1 MNIKQLK
8 FAKAVVE
15 NESFSLAA
23 KQCFVSQPTLSNGIQ
38 ALENE
43 FGFVLFKRTTRSVQL
58 SSFGAEVLPFI
69 TSILNAEKA
78 LFDHIEKS
86 KNVEKSII
94 RLGVSPLVNNEMI
107 LLIIAAYKKINARC
121 EILVN
126 ENNLDDLQRELD
138 NELLDIIFVP
148 NVPGMKS
155 KKVNEGVFL
164 YEEALHVIMKNSLF
178 NEEKITLSSLG
189 DETILMV
196 PDSCGLSV
204 ITRGMFKTTGKIFK
218 EYGGKANSYHVL
230 ANWAYSGLGVALL
243 PKSKI
248 PDHIKDSV
256 TLFKNGNVVKIK
268 YEARWS
274 DHSIITQEFL
284 NFSQEHLVNI
294 SGGLVKN

>member
-8 FAKAVVE
+8 YAKAVVD

-23 KQCFVSQPTLSNGIQ
+23 KQCFVSQPTLSNSIQ
-38 ALENE
+38 VLENE
-43 FGFVLFKRTTRSVQL
+43 FGHALFNRTTRNVQL
-58 SSFGAEVLPFI
+58 SSFGIEILPFI

-86 KNVEKSII
+86 NNVEKNII
-94 RLGVSPLVNNEMI
+94 RLGVSPLINNEMI
-107 LLIIAAYKKINARC
+107 MLIIEAYKKIDFNC

-126 ENNLDDLQRELD
+126 ENNLSDLEQQLD
-138 NELLDIIFVP
+138 KELLDIIFVP
-148 NVPGMKS
+148 DVPDVKN
-155 KKVNEGVFL
+155 KNNNEGVFL
-164 YEEALHVIMKNSLF
+164 YEETLHVIMKSTLS
-178 NEEKITLSSLG
+178 NEENITLGNLR

-204 ITRGMFKTTGKIFK
+204 ITRGLFRTTGKGFN

-248 PDHIKDSV
+248 PKHIKDSV
-256 TLFKNGNVVKIK
+256 ILSRNGNSVKIK

-274 DHSIITQEFL
+274 DNSSIIKSFL
-284 NFSQEHLVNI
+284 NFSQNHLGNI
-294 SGGLVKN
+294 SNGSAKN

>member
-23 KQCFVSQPTLSNGIQ
+23 KQCFVSQPTLSNSIQ
-38 ALENE
+38 ALESE
-43 FGFVLFKRTTRSVQL
+43 FGHALFNRTTRNVQL
-58 SSFGAEVLPFI
+58 SSFGEEILPFI

-86 KNVEKSII
+86 NNVEKNII
-94 RLGVSPLVNNEMI
+94 RLGVSPLINSEMVM
-107 LLIIAAYKKINARC
+107 LIIEAYKKIDANC

-126 ENNLDDLQRELD
+126 ENNLSDLQQQLD

-148 NVPGMKS
+148 DVPDVKS
-155 KKVNEGVFL
+155 KNSNEGVFL
-164 YEEALHVIMKNSLF
+164 YEETLHVIMKNTLS
-178 NEEKITLSSLG
+178 NEETATLGSLR

-204 ITRGMFKTTGKIFK
+204 ITRGLFRATEKGFN
-218 EYGGKANSYHVL
+218 EYGGKANSYHAL

-248 PDHIKDSV
+248 PEYIKDSV
-256 TLFKNGNVVKIK
+256 ILSRNGNSVKIK

-274 DHSIITQEFL
+274 DNSSITQSFL
-284 NFSQEHLVNI
+284 NFSQKHLGNL
-294 SGGLVKN
+294 SNGLAKN